1 MENSRI
7 DLLREVLLTV
17 FVSETF
23 LDDRV
28 SWIYARTQ
36 GILFGL
42 NRIVQHQP
50 EELHCY
56 KEKLLLVLAS
66 AAVPNSIKILIFKVI
81 DTSGQGTP
89 LYGC

>member
-56 KEKLLLVLAS
+56 KEKLSLLLTDDAVPDGIEILNFKGFNAS
-66 AAVPNSIKILIFKVI
+66 A
-81 DTSGQGTP
+81 QGT
-89 LYGC
+89 L